1 MKGLIAIPT
10 VFLIVVLSIIVQDS
24 LALEYN
30 SMLVGRSVS
39 ELNHYDQFYS
49 TESLGFALGST
60 DNSNL
65 NLVAYSRKS
74 DEILDA
80 VTLRNTDA
88 SLYGPETCKI
98 AGKSIPI
105 GFGKFDDDGEFHA
118 TSAYEFDEGKSQF
131 KAVTDLSSLKCKID
145 CKLARF
151 YGFCQ
156 SKLPCNEQ
164 DELWMSEHC
173 VRTYM
178 CPPATSTP
186 NEKTLV

>member
-1 MKGLIAIPT
+1 MFPIRGLIANPP
-10 VFLIVVLSIIVQDS
+10 VFLTVVLSIIVQDS
-24 LALEYN
+24 LALEN
-30 SMLVGRSVS
+30 SSMLVGKHVS

-49 TESLGFALGST
+49 TESLGFAFGSA

-65 NLVAYSRKS
+65 NLVAYSKKS

-80 VTLRNTDA
+80 VTLRNADG

-131 KAVTDLSSLKCKID
+131 D
-145 CKLARF
+145 
-151 YGFCQ
+151 
-156 SKLPCNEQ
+156 
-164 DELWMSEHC
+164 
-173 VRTYM
+173 
-178 CPPATSTP
+178 
-186 NEKTLV
+186 